1 MNTSTFQIFVVKKHP
16 VTRLGVYAI
25 FDAEDDFDIC
35 REASSA
41 EEASSITEHAKPKLV
56 LHDLRHEGW
65 NHLEL
70 LKDIKII

>member
-1 MNTSTFQIFVVKKHP
+1 MNASAFQIFVVKKHP

-41 EEASSITEHAKPKLV
+41 EEAPSLTEHANPKLV
-56 LHDLRHEGW
+56 LHDLRHEGR
-65 NHLEL
+65 NRVEL
-70 LKDIKII
+70 LKDIKVI